1 MTSRDVLRTRSRDA
15 ALRAPTL
22 RPMRLLQALAAAD
35 AGMSTPQLVEALE
48 EHIEPYWQALTR
60 YSAVLRRHAAAGRVE
75 RVGKTPGAY
84 QRPPASIWQITP
96 AGRAWLEDRRS
107 AASAAEA
114 PATTATEPAAALARR
129 QAALTTAGAL
139 YGRDTPLKVRTQVSR
154 ELRALGCTFVEIGKV
169 FGVSRSTIQADVRT
183 SEQP

>member
-15 ALRAPTL
+15 ALRVPTL

-35 AGMSTPQLVEALE
+35 VGMSTPQLVEALE

-84 QRPPASIWQITP
+84 QRPPASIWQITL
-96 AGRAWLEDRRS
+96 AGRAWLEDRRFCCRGGGS
-107 AASAAEA
+107 AGDHSHQ
-114 PATTATEPAAALARR
+114 PAAALARR

-183 SEQP
+183 TEKP